1 MSAPNH
7 PKPVDDNENIGH
19 LSGMRAGSPA
29 GRRSALAAAIPF
41 SADGEEMNKQSLTQP
56 ILRWYL
62 SLAFFKKLAL
72 VVGVGW
78 LALVHLQA
86 FRQVVQQS
94 QRTQDRIDRMWSVVV
109 APSAIENGKISRKRA
124 IEYLHGQGQSL
135 QLVNLN
141 GASLNGVE
149 LPGANLRMAILKNTV
164 LENADLQSADLWR
177 AVLNDAHLSGAKLR
191 NIRLKGAV
199 LIGARLDNTDLR
211 GGDLTQADL
220 TGADLRGARV
230 TSEQLAKACGNP
242 RSPPMVDKD
251 VRPPTPWP
259 RPCLTRK

>member
-1 MSAPNH
+1 MLFGQRAPWGAAAEI
-7 PKPVDDNENIGH
+7 VQSVGG
-19 LSGMRAGSPA
+19 LRGAA
-29 GRRSALAAAIPF
+29 LLLAAAIPF
-41 SADGEEMNKQSLTQP
+41 SADGEEMNKRSLTKP
-56 ILRWYL
+56 MLRWYL
-62 SLAFFKKLAL
+62 SLALFQKLAL

-109 APSAIENGKISRKRA
+109 GSSEIENGKISRKQA
-124 IEYLHGQGQSL
+124 IEYLHRQGQSL
-135 QLVNLN
+135 QLVNLSR
-141 GASLNGVE
+141 ASLRGVE
-149 LPGANLRMAILKNTV
+149 LPGANLRMAILKNAN
-164 LENADLQSADLWR
+164 LENANLHSADLWR
-177 AVLNDAHLSGAKLR
+177 AVLNGAILSGAKLR
-191 NIRLKGAV
+191 NIRLKGAF
-199 LIGARLDNTDLR
+199 LIRARLDNTDLR

-242 RSPPMVDKD
+242 SSPPMVDKD
-251 VRPPTPWP
+251 ARPPTPWP